1 MDCGT
6 ADQVL
11 LVEGQDDLHV
21 ILQLL
26 CRLMRQGDSQ
36 AECDPS
42 FCIDE
47 KGGID
52 KLLASI
58 YGEINVDSRRAVG
71 IVVDA
76 DDGPLERW
84 ESLVEQLR
92 EAGIR
97 NIPERPQPGGVCVG
111 STAQLP
117 GVGIWLMPDNQSTGE
132 LEDFVRTMLPD
143 NDPVWPSSQSY
154 IDGID
159 KAHRKFKEGKVLRA
173 MVHAWLATREQPG
186 RMGAAIKEGDLN
198 IHGELAVSF
207 ADWLRRVFGGL

>member
-1 MDCGT
+1 
-6 ADQVL
+6 
-11 LVEGQDDLHV
+11 
-21 ILQLL
+21 
-26 CRLMRQGDSQ
+26 MRQAESE
-36 AECDPS
+36 AECDPN

-58 YGEINVDSRRAVG
+58 YGEINVDSRRSVG

-76 DDGPLERW
+76 DADPLERW
-84 ESLVEQLR
+84 ESLVERLR

-97 NIPERPQPGGVCVG
+97 DIPERPQPGGICIG

-117 GVGIWLMPDNQSTGE
+117 SVGIWLMPDNQSTGE

-143 NDPVWPSSQSY
+143 NDPVWPLSRSY

-159 KAHRKFKEGKVLRA
+159 EEHRKFKGGKVLRA
-173 MVHAWLATREQPG
+173 KVHAWLATRKQPG
-186 RMGAAIKEGDLN
+186 RMGAAIKEGELD
-198 IHGELAVSF
+198 IDGELAVSF
-207 ADWLRRVFGGL
+207 TYWLQRVFGGL